1 MFNMTKETEKFLDD
15 AADDNKKHKLLLDF
29 TKSKLSYTKQ
39 EGFEIKPKFKKVK
52 RIVKFKKPNNDKN
65 LF

>member
-1 MFNMTKETEKFLDD
+1 MFNMTKETEKFLED
-15 AADDNKKHKLLLDF
+15 AEDDNKNHKLLLGF
-29 TKSKLSYTKQ
+29 VKSKLSYTKQ